1 MDSERSNAIKEKG
14 AAMRRRLS
22 DKWQDLRERMHHKHR
37 FVVMDT
43 DTFQEKFSIEL
54 TGVNL
59 FTYAGISIIVLI
71 VLTSLLIAFTPLRA
85 LVPGYIKPELKEQS
99 IRNSQIIDSLEVI
112 IDQHEQHI
120 KIIQSALSGN
130 TLSTPVEASG
140 EEVSGEAI
148 TYRHSKADSL
158 LRKKIED
165 REKKQKKS
173 DKNKRKKK

>member
-14 AAMRRRLS
+14 AAMRLRLS

-37 FVVMDT
+37 FVVIPKRIVFDT
-43 DTFQEKFSIEL
+43 DIGSDVDDGLALSLIHAMIARGEL
-54 TGVNL
+54 DLLAV
-59 FTYAGISIIVLI
+59 
-71 VLTSLLIAFTPLRA
+71 TSTNASA

>member
-1 MDSERSNAIKEKG
+1 M
-14 AAMRRRLS
+14 L
-22 DKWQDLRERMHHKHR
+22 
-37 FVVMDT
+37 
-43 DTFQEKFSIEL
+43 
-54 TGVNL
+54 
-59 FTYAGISIIVLI
+59 II
-71 VLTSLLIAFTPLRA
+71 LTSLLIAFTPLRA